1 MAVTLEG
8 EECVGV
14 EIYNIPGTILRPTL
28 IFLRNIQISV
38 ILLSQRK
45 GSVLSYV
52 KHGIA

>member
-14 EIYNIPGTILRPTL
+14 EIYYIPGTILRPTL
-28 IFLRNIQISV
+28 IFLRNIQFFYSYDG
-38 ILLSQRK
+38 K